1 MFSIQN
7 TQKIINWTPPVYHC
21 GKTSAYID
29 FTIVDPNTGLRKRKK
44 YMLDRYPAGQVR
56 DMMAAQI
63 IANIY
68 NNVMTGWN
76 PWISEPIVRKN
87 VSLSKIIERYKT
99 YINNIYQ
106 KNILKKKTFTDYSSR
121 LKVFEEYLNET
132 NRINHY
138 AYQINRTFAVDFLD
152 YILLD
157 RDVSART
164 RNNYRTWF
172 STFCAWMC
180 DKQYITD
187 NPVSGISNLPENSK
201 FRDALTPADLHK
213 LSAYLRTHDKR
224 FFLAV
229 QMEYYTFIRPT
240 ELSNIRLSDISI
252 EHQTVYVSSQISKN
266 RRDGMVALN
275 DKIIKLM
282 IELDV
287 FKHTNSSFL
296 FGRDFIPS
304 EHQADARIFRDHFVT
319 VRRALDFPDTYQF
332 YSLKDSGIRDLAN
345 AEGIVVARDQARHTD
360 IAVTNKYLCGKD
372 KQVNEDTKHFDG
384 EL

>member
-7 TQKIINWTPPVYHC
+7 SKNIINWTPPVYH
-21 GKTSAYID
+21 GGLKSAYID
-29 FTIVDPNTGLRKRKK
+29 FTILDPNTGLRKRKK

-76 PWISEPIVRKN
+76 PWIAEPVVRQN
-87 VSLSKIIERYKT
+87 VALSKIIERYKI
-99 YINNIYQ
+99 YINNILK
-106 KNILKKKTFTDYSSR
+106 KNILKKKTFVDYSSR
-121 LKVFEEYLNET
+121 LKAFLEYLNET
-132 NRINHY
+132 NRNNLY
-138 AYQINRTFAVDFLD
+138 AYEVNRTFAIDFLD

-172 STFCAWMC
+172 STLCSWMI

-187 NPVSGISNLPENSK
+187 NPCSSISNLPEHSK
-201 FRDALTPADLHK
+201 FRDALTPADLHT
-213 LSAYLRTHDKR
+213 LSSYLLKHDKR
-224 FFLAV
+224 FYLAV
-229 QMEYYTFIRPT
+229 MMEYYTFIRPT
-240 ELSNIRLSDISI
+240 ELSNIKLSDISI
-252 EHQTVYVSSQISKN
+252 EQQTIYVSSAISKN

-275 DKIIKLM
+275 DKLIKLM

-287 FKHTNSSFL
+287 FNHTNSSYL
-296 FGRDFIPS
+296 FGKDFIPS
-304 EHQADARIFRDHFVT
+304 EHKADSRIFRDHFVT

-360 IAVTNKYLCGKD
+360 IAVTNKYLQGKD
-372 KQVNEDTKHFDG
+372 KQVNEDTKHFNG